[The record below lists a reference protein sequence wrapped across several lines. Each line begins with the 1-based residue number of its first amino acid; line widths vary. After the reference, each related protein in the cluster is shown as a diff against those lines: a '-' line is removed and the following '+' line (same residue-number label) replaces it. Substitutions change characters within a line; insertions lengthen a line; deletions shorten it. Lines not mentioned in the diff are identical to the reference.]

1 MKYLLIALMDEA
13 YGIENNADQRIL
25 LTGVGKVNATMAAMK
40 AIQAGATEIIN
51 FGTAGLV
58 SNKQATAGELVE
70 VDIILQRDMIAE
82 PLSPRGV
89 TPFETD
95 STAGTID
102 LGTGTDITL
111 GTGDSFVQEYDP
123 WFDYA
128 NIDIVDMEAYAI
140 AKVCKA
146 NNIPFRCYKF
156 VSDFADENAN
166 KDWAENVS
174 KGNRLFQETVL
185 NEKV

>member
-1 MKYLLIALMDEA
+1 MDEA

-40 AIQAGATEIIN
+40 AVQAGATEIIN

-82 PLSPRGV
+82 PLSPRGI
-89 TPFETD
+89 TPFEMD

-140 AKVCKA
+140 AKACQYHGVDFKCFKY
-146 NNIPFRCYKF
+146 I
-156 VSDFADENAN
+156 SDNADENAN
-166 KDWAENVS
+166 NDWH
-174 KGNRLFQETVL
+174 ETVANGEPFYIEKL
-185 NEKV
+185 NG

>member
-1 MKYLLIALMDEA
+1 MDEA
-13 YGIENNADQRIL
+13 YGIANNADQRIL

-58 SNKQATAGELVE
+58 SNKKAKAGELVE

-82 PLSPRGV
+82 PLAPRGI
-89 TPFETD
+89 TPFEVD

-102 LGTGTDITL
+102 LESGTNITL
-111 GTGDSFVQEYDP
+111 GTGDSFVKEPDP

-146 NNIPFRCYKF
+146 HNIPFSCYKF

-174 KGNRLFQETVL
+174 KGNKLFQETVL
-185 NEKV
+185 GENV